1 MMTIDDPTSGKTQ
14 GGSFRVILVLVVAA
28 FFVIAVHQHLFN
40 VNSHYYYTWKWQWIP
55 SIKLYP
61 TMLPLAIPFF
71 AGQMLYLRRPQ
82 LVWLALALCMISMF
96 GLMVVGA
103 ALQNDPPSFT
113 RISDVVRS
121 RWTTGFFAQAVAL
134 RKSGMS
140 VRQFLA
146 RYPELLQHFYI
157 HPRQKPPGPILIEL
171 VIIRIF
177 GPGEGGAMASGLLI
191 GLGGTI
197 SVLATYAFI
206 KFLTES
212 RDAAFFGAS
221 YFALSPSPVLFF
233 PQFDQCYP
241 ILTAGIV
248 ICAVLTLRKNQI
260 RYSVALGL
268 TYAATVFIT
277 PLPGVLVF
285 FLVGFAVLKY
295 LTDPKCGAQTLF
307 KHFVISLGTSAV
319 CYLILWLITG
329 FDPIATLRECAR
341 QVNVIW
347 DTLYTVYGLPR
358 HHLPETIPADLYDF
372 ALGSGWI
379 SYVLVICYFMSAC
392 KNKGT
397 VEFWIAL
404 LCVAQF
410 VVIALIGLLQTE
422 ASRVWLFMYP
432 MLMLPVGLELARWQP
447 WQRLAVYAAL
457 LLLTAAMC
465 QSMQFIGAAM

>member
-1 MMTIDDPTSGKTQ
+1 MTTDGAMSEKTR
-14 GGSFRVILVLVVAA
+14 GNSFRVILVLA
-28 FFVIAVHQHLFN
+28 IAVFFLVATHQHLFS
-40 VNSHYYYTWKWQWIP
+40 VNSHYYYTWKWQWI
-55 SIKLYP
+55 SSTTIYP
-61 TMLPLAIPFF
+61 VLIPLAIPFF
-71 AGQMLYLRRPQ
+71 FGQMLYLRRPQ
-82 LVWLALALCMISMF
+82 LVWLALVLCMISMF
-96 GLMVVGA
+96 GLMVAGA
-103 ALQNDPPSFT
+103 ALQNDPPGFT

-121 RWTTGFFAQAVAL
+121 RWTTGFFSQALAL
-134 RKSGMS
+134 RNNGMS
-140 VRQFLA
+140 VRQFLT

-157 HPRQKPPGPILIEL
+157 HPRQKPPGPIFIEL
-171 VIIRIF
+171 GIIRLF
-177 GPGEGGAMASGLLI
+177 GPGEAGAMASGLLI

-206 KFLTES
+206 KCLTEN

-248 ICAVLTLRKNQI
+248 ICAVLTLRKNQM

-268 TYAATVFIT
+268 TYAVAVFIT

-285 FLVGFAVLKY
+285 FLIGLAVLKY
-295 LTDPKCGAQTLF
+295 LTDPKCGVKMLF
-307 KHFVISLGTSAV
+307 KHFVISLGTSTV
-319 CYLILWLITG
+319 CYLILWMITG
-329 FDPIATLRECAR
+329 FDPIATLRECAH

-347 DTLYTVYGLPR
+347 NILYTSYGLPR
-358 HHLPETIPADLYDF
+358 HHLPGTIPADLYDF

-379 SYVLVICYFMSAC
+379 SYVLVVFYFMSAA
-392 KNKGT
+392 KNKRSA
-397 VEFWIAL
+397 EFWIAL
-404 LCVAQF
+404 LCIAQF

-432 MLMLPVGLELARWQP
+432 MLMLPVGLELAKWRP

-457 LLLTAAMC
+457 LPLTAAMC
-465 QSMQFIGAAM
+465 QSMQFIGSAM